1 MIASSHTTSIHYC
14 HHPTYNYHRH
24 FQATTAPS
32 LTIYKAP
39 FSNNVTHR
47 LIFIK
52 CYMNIRQLDAFV
64 FFLLRF
70 KTFRRHYGPP
80 KGRKLLTQRGSN
92 SKKSVSLLY
101 QLLPTSIDTKNSHNR
116 ILKLFLPRHRVSNIR
131 WSWKPSV
138 KQSFFFVHFLI
149 PLEQILVSLT
159 CNLQRAH
166 FHLNRTVN

>member
-1 MIASSHTTSIHYC
+1 MTATSHTTSIHYC
-14 HHPTYNYHRH
+14 HHPTYNYHRQ

-52 CYMNIRQLDAFV
+52 CYMNIMQLDAFV

-80 KGRKLLTQRGSN
+80 KGRKLLTQWGSS
-92 SKKSVSLLY
+92 SKKPVSLLY
-101 QLLPTSIDTKNSHNR
+101 QLLPISIDTKRSHDR
-116 ILKLFLPRHRVSNIR
+116 ILKLFLPRHRDPNIR
-131 WSWKPSV
+131 WSWKPRV
-138 KQSFFFVHFLI
+138 KLLLLLLFFFSFPDSTGANAGI
-149 PLEQILVSLT
+149 P
-159 CNLQRAH
+159 NM
-166 FHLNRTVN
+166 